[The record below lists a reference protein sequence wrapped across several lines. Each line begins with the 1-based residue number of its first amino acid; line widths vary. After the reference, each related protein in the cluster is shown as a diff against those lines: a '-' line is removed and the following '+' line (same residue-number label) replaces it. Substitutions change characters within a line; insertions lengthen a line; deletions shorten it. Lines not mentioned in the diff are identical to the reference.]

1 MVTEMEWKC
10 CHGYSGEDCHIGP
23 QVTPDSQG
31 NGGQPQVTQTSHNTG
46 GGKIGGEGKI

>member
-31 NGGQPQVTQTSHNTG
+31 NGQPQVTQTSHNTG